1 MPPLLP
7 LVRPQWRLKPRVDDE
22 PDHRPPIFI
31 NRPTTTEP
39 TTEVPT
45 VPTTTEPTS
54 EVPTVPTITEP
65 TTEVPTVPDDDLDY
79 APRPT
84 AHERVFGRPPI
95 SLPDK
100 NTEVTKNTG
109 LTMPAGTK
117 CGGCPKCTVPT
128 TTVETVVTVEEDQDS
143 NPQVW
148 DEKYKVPTTTVVTV
162 PTTTVPT
169 VPTTTE
175 PTMEVPTVADA
186 SADARSA
193 RKRGRSPTEEMS
205 PRSKRILYG
214 PNRIKIND
222 VRYEGKTHLM
232 PLRDDYGG
240 GFFYD

>member
-7 LVRPQWRLKPRVDDE
+7 LVRPRWRLKPRVDDE

-45 VPTTTEPTS
+45 VH
-54 EVPTVPTITEP
+54 
-65 TTEVPTVPDDDLDY
+65 DDDLDY

-84 AHERVFGRPPI
+84 AHEAVFGRPPI
-95 SLPDK
+95 ALPDK

-148 DEKYKVPTTTVVTV
+148 DEKYKVPTTTV
-162 PTTTVPT
+162 PT

-193 RKRGRSPTEEMS
+193 RKRGRSPTLYEEMS
-205 PRSKRILYG
+205 PRSRKIYYAPDRIRL
-214 PNRIKIND
+214 ND
-222 VRYEGKTHLM
+222 ERYKGKTHLM
-232 PLRDDYGG
+232 PLWNDYGG
-240 GFFYD
+240 GYWE

>member
-54 EVPTVPTITEP
+54 EVPTVPTTTEP
-65 TTEVPTVPDDDLDY
+65 TTTVVTVPDDDLDY

-128 TTVETVVTVEEDQDS
+128 TTVETVDGMTVEEDQDS

-148 DEKYKVPTTTVVTV
+148 DEKYKV

-222 VRYEGKTHLM
+222 ERYKGKTHLM

-240 GFFYD
+240 GFWE

>member
-7 LVRPQWRLKPRVDDE
+7 LVRPRWRLKPGVDDE

-45 VPTTTEPTS
+45 VH
-54 EVPTVPTITEP
+54 
-65 TTEVPTVPDDDLDY
+65 DDDLDY

-84 AHERVFGRPPI
+84 AHEAVFGRPPI
-95 SLPDK
+95 ALPDK

-148 DEKYKVPTTTVVTV
+148 DEKYKVPTTTV
-162 PTTTVPT
+162 PT

-193 RKRGRSPTEEMS
+193 RKRGRSPTLYEEMS
-205 PRSKRILYG
+205 PRSKKIYYAPDRIRL
-214 PNRIKIND
+214 ND
-222 VRYEGKTHLM
+222 ERYKGKTHLM

>member
-39 TTEVPT
+39 TTE
-45 VPTTTEPTS
+45 
-54 EVPTVPTITEP
+54 
-65 TTEVPTVPDDDLDY
+65 
-79 APRPT
+79 
-84 AHERVFGRPPI
+84 
-95 SLPDK
+95 
-100 NTEVTKNTG
+100 
-109 LTMPAGTK
+109 
-117 CGGCPKCTVPT
+117 
-128 TTVETVVTVEEDQDS
+128 
-143 NPQVW
+143 
-148 DEKYKVPTTTVVTV
+148 
-162 PTTTVPT
+162 VPT

-222 VRYEGKTHLM
+222 ERYKGKTHLM

-240 GFFYD
+240 GFWE

>member
-1 MPPLLP
+1 M
-7 LVRPQWRLKPRVDDE
+7 KPRVDDE

-45 VPTTTEPTS
+45 VH
-54 EVPTVPTITEP
+54 
-65 TTEVPTVPDDDLDY
+65 DDDLDY

-148 DEKYKVPTTTVVTV
+148 DEKYKVPTTTV
-162 PTTTVPT
+162 PT

>member
-1 MPPLLP
+1 M
-7 LVRPQWRLKPRVDDE
+7 KPGVDDE

-54 EVPTVPTITEP
+54 EVPTVPTTTEP
-65 TTEVPTVPDDDLDY
+65 TTTVVTVPDDDLDY

-84 AHERVFGRPPI
+84 AHEAVFGRPPI
-95 SLPDK
+95 ALPDK
-100 NTEVTKNTG
+100 NTEVTKNPG

-128 TTVETVVTVEEDQDS
+128 TTVETVDGMTVEEDQDS

-222 VRYEGKTHLM
+222 ERYKGKTHLM
-232 PLRDDYGG
+232 PLWDDYGW
-240 GFFYD
+240 

>member
-1 MPPLLP
+1 M
-7 LVRPQWRLKPRVDDE
+7 KPRVDDE

-45 VPTTTEPTS
+45 VH
-54 EVPTVPTITEP
+54 
-65 TTEVPTVPDDDLDY
+65 DDDLDY

-84 AHERVFGRPPI
+84 AHEAVFGRPPI
-95 SLPDK
+95 ALPDK

-128 TTVETVVTVEEDQDS
+128 TTVETVDGMTVEEDQDS

-148 DEKYKVPTTTVVTV
+148 DEKYKV

-222 VRYEGKTHLM
+222 ERYKGKTHLM

>member
-1 MPPLLP
+1 M
-7 LVRPQWRLKPRVDDE
+7 RPRVDDE

-45 VPTTTEPTS
+45 VH
-54 EVPTVPTITEP
+54 
-65 TTEVPTVPDDDLDY
+65 DDDLDY

-148 DEKYKVPTTTVVTV
+148 DEKCKV

-186 SADARSA
+186 SADVRSA
-193 RKRGRSPTEEMS
+193 RKRGRSPTLYEEMS
-205 PRSKRILYG
+205 PRSKKIYYAPDRIRL
-214 PNRIKIND
+214 ND
-222 VRYEGKTHLM
+222 ERYKGKTHLM
-232 PLRDDYGG
+232 PLWNDYGG
-240 GFFYD
+240 GYWE

>member
-1 MPPLLP
+1 M
-7 LVRPQWRLKPRVDDE
+7 KPGVDDE

-45 VPTTTEPTS
+45 VH
-54 EVPTVPTITEP
+54 
-65 TTEVPTVPDDDLDY
+65 DDDLDY

-84 AHERVFGRPPI
+84 AHEAVFGRPPI
-95 SLPDK
+95 ALPDK

-148 DEKYKVPTTTVVTV
+148 DEKYKVPTTTV
-162 PTTTVPT
+162 PTVPT

-214 PNRIKIND
+214 PNRFKLND
-222 VRYEGKTHLM
+222 DRYKRKTHLM

>member
-1 MPPLLP
+1 M
-7 LVRPQWRLKPRVDDE
+7 KPRVDDE

-45 VPTTTEPTS
+45 VH
-54 EVPTVPTITEP
+54 
-65 TTEVPTVPDDDLDY
+65 DDDLDY

-84 AHERVFGRPPI
+84 AHEAVFGRPPI
-95 SLPDK
+95 ALPDK

-148 DEKYKVPTTTVVTV
+148 DEKYKVPTTTV
-162 PTTTVPT
+162 PT

-186 SADARSA
+186 SADVRSA
-193 RKRGRSPTEEMS
+193 RKRGRSPTLYEEMS
-205 PRSKRILYG
+205 PRSRKIYYAPDRIRL
-214 PNRIKIND
+214 ND
-222 VRYEGKTHLM
+222 ERYKGKTHLM
-232 PLRDDYGG
+232 PLWDDYGG
-240 GFFYD
+240 GYWE

>member
-1 MPPLLP
+1 M
-7 LVRPQWRLKPRVDDE
+7 
-22 PDHRPPIFI
+22 H
-31 NRPTTTEP
+31 
-39 TTEVPT
+39 
-45 VPTTTEPTS
+45 
-54 EVPTVPTITEP
+54 
-65 TTEVPTVPDDDLDY
+65 DDDLDY

-148 DEKYKVPTTTVVTV
+148 DEKYKVPTTTV
-162 PTTTVPT
+162 PT

-214 PNRIKIND
+214 PNRFKLND
-222 VRYEGKTHLM
+222 DRYKRKTHLM

>member
-7 LVRPQWRLKPRVDDE
+7 LVLVRPRWRLKPGVGDE

-31 NRPTTTEP
+31 NRPTT
-39 TTEVPT
+39 
-45 VPTTTEPTS
+45 
-54 EVPTVPTITEP
+54 TEP

-148 DEKYKVPTTTVVTV
+148 DEKYKVPTTTV
-162 PTTTVPT
+162 PT

-214 PNRIKIND
+214 PNRFKLND
-222 VRYEGKTHLM
+222 ERYKGKTHLM

>member
-1 MPPLLP
+1 M
-7 LVRPQWRLKPRVDDE
+7 
-22 PDHRPPIFI
+22 H
-31 NRPTTTEP
+31 
-39 TTEVPT
+39 
-45 VPTTTEPTS
+45 
-54 EVPTVPTITEP
+54 
-65 TTEVPTVPDDDLDY
+65 DDDLDY

-84 AHERVFGRPPI
+84 AHEAVFGRPPI
-95 SLPDK
+95 ALPDE

-148 DEKYKVPTTTVVTV
+148 DEKYKVPTTTV
-162 PTTTVPT
+162 PT

-193 RKRGRSPTEEMS
+193 RKRGRSPTLYEEMS
-205 PRSKRILYG
+205 PRSRKIYYAPDRIRL
-214 PNRIKIND
+214 ND
-222 VRYEGKTHLM
+222 ERYKGKTHLM
-232 PLRDDYGG
+232 PLWNDYGG
-240 GFFYD
+240 GYWE

>member
-45 VPTTTEPTS
+45 VPTTTEPTT
-54 EVPTVPTITEP
+54 TV
-65 TTEVPTVPDDDLDY
+65 VTVPDDDLDY

-148 DEKYKVPTTTVVTV
+148 DEKYKVPTTTV
-162 PTTTVPT
+162 PT

-214 PNRIKIND
+214 PNRFKLND
-222 VRYEGKTHLM
+222 DRYKRKTHLM

-240 GFFYD
+240 GFWE

>member
-54 EVPTVPTITEP
+54 EVPTVPTTTEP
-65 TTEVPTVPDDDLDY
+65 TTTVVTVPDDDLDY

-100 NTEVTKNTG
+100 NTEVTKNTE
-109 LTMPAGTK
+109 
-117 CGGCPKCTVPT
+117 VPT
-128 TTVETVVTVEEDQDS
+128 TTVVTAPMALRTLRLHQSTSPKKSIASPKGEEDQDS

-148 DEKYKVPTTTVVTV
+148 DEKYKV

-214 PNRIKIND
+214 PNRFKLND
-222 VRYEGKTHLM
+222 DRYKRKTHLM

-240 GFFYD
+240 GCWKE

>member
-1 MPPLLP
+1 M
-7 LVRPQWRLKPRVDDE
+7 KPRVDDE

-45 VPTTTEPTS
+45 VH
-54 EVPTVPTITEP
+54 
-65 TTEVPTVPDDDLDY
+65 DDDLDY

-84 AHERVFGRPPI
+84 AHEAVFGRPPI

-148 DEKYKVPTTTVVTV
+148 DEKYKVPTTTV
-162 PTTTVPT
+162 PTVPT

-205 PRSKRILYG
+205 PRSRKIYYAPDRIRL
-214 PNRIKIND
+214 ND
-222 VRYEGKTHLM
+222 ERYKGKTHLM
-232 PLRDDYGG
+232 PLWDDYGG
-240 GFFYD
+240 GYWE

>member
-7 LVRPQWRLKPRVDDE
+7 LVRPRWRLKPGVDDE

-45 VPTTTEPTS
+45 VH
-54 EVPTVPTITEP
+54 
-65 TTEVPTVPDDDLDY
+65 DDDLDY

-84 AHERVFGRPPI
+84 AHEAVFGRPPI
-95 SLPDK
+95 ALPDK

-148 DEKYKVPTTTVVTV
+148 DEKYKVPTTTV
-162 PTTTVPT
+162 PT

-186 SADARSA
+186 SADVRSA
-193 RKRGRSPTEEMS
+193 RKRGRSPTLYEEMS
-205 PRSKRILYG
+205 PRSRKIYYAPDRIRL
-214 PNRIKIND
+214 ND
-222 VRYEGKTHLM
+222 ERYKGKTHLM
-232 PLRDDYGG
+232 PLWDDYGG
-240 GFFYD
+240 GYWE

>member
-1 MPPLLP
+1 MPPLPP
-7 LVRPQWRLKPRVDDE
+7 LVRPRWRLKPGVDDE

-45 VPTTTEPTS
+45 VH
-54 EVPTVPTITEP
+54 
-65 TTEVPTVPDDDLDY
+65 DDDLDY

-148 DEKYKVPTTTVVTV
+148 DEKYKVPTTTV
-162 PTTTVPT
+162 PT

-186 SADARSA
+186 SADVRSA
-193 RKRGRSPTEEMS
+193 RKRGRSPTLYEEMS
-205 PRSKRILYG
+205 PRSKKIYYAPDRIRL
-214 PNRIKIND
+214 ND
-222 VRYEGKTHLM
+222 ERYKGKTHLM
-232 PLRDDYGG
+232 PLWDDYGG
-240 GFFYD
+240 GYWE

>member
-1 MPPLLP
+1 M
-7 LVRPQWRLKPRVDDE
+7 KPRVDDE

-45 VPTTTEPTS
+45 VH
-54 EVPTVPTITEP
+54 
-65 TTEVPTVPDDDLDY
+65 DDDLDY

-84 AHERVFGRPPI
+84 AHEAVFGRPPI
-95 SLPDK
+95 ALPDK
-100 NTEVTKNTG
+100 NTEVTKNMG

-148 DEKYKVPTTTVVTV
+148 DEKCKV

-193 RKRGRSPTEEMS
+193 RKRGRSPTLYEEMS
-205 PRSKRILYG
+205 PRSRKIYYAPDRIRL
-214 PNRIKIND
+214 ND
-222 VRYEGKTHLM
+222 ERYKGKTHLM
-232 PLRDDYGG
+232 PLWDDYGG
-240 GFFYD
+240 GFGE

>member
-1 MPPLLP
+1 M
-7 LVRPQWRLKPRVDDE
+7 RPRADDE

-45 VPTTTEPTS
+45 VH
-54 EVPTVPTITEP
+54 
-65 TTEVPTVPDDDLDY
+65 DDDLDY

-84 AHERVFGRPPI
+84 AHEAVFGRPPI

-148 DEKYKVPTTTVVTV
+148 DEKYKVPTTTV
-162 PTTTVPT
+162 PT

-186 SADARSA
+186 SADVRSA
-193 RKRGRSPTEEMS
+193 RKRGRSPTLYEEMS
-205 PRSKRILYG
+205 PRSRKIYYA
-214 PNRIKIND
+214 PDRIKLND
-222 VRYEGKTHLM
+222 ERYKGKTHLM
-232 PLRDDYGG
+232 PLWDDYGG
-240 GFFYD
+240 GYWE

>member
-1 MPPLLP
+1 M
-7 LVRPQWRLKPRVDDE
+7 RPRVDDE

-45 VPTTTEPTS
+45 VH
-54 EVPTVPTITEP
+54 
-65 TTEVPTVPDDDLDY
+65 DDDLDY

-84 AHERVFGRPPI
+84 AHEAVFGRPPI
-95 SLPDK
+95 ALPDK

-148 DEKYKVPTTTVVTV
+148 DEKYKVPTTTV
-162 PTTTVPT
+162 PT

-186 SADARSA
+186 SADTRSA
-193 RKRGRSPTEEMS
+193 RKRGRSPTLYEEMS
-205 PRSKRILYG
+205 PRSRKIYYAPDRIRL
-214 PNRIKIND
+214 ND
-222 VRYEGKTHLM
+222 ERYKGKTHLM
-232 PLRDDYGG
+232 PLWDDYGG
-240 GFFYD
+240 GYWE

>member
-7 LVRPQWRLKPRVDDE
+7 LVRPRWRLKPRVDDE

-45 VPTTTEPTS
+45 VH
-54 EVPTVPTITEP
+54 
-65 TTEVPTVPDDDLDY
+65 DDDLDY

-84 AHERVFGRPPI
+84 AHEAVFGRPPI
-95 SLPDK
+95 ALPDK

-148 DEKYKVPTTTVVTV
+148 DEKYKVPTTTV
-162 PTTTVPT
+162 PT

-222 VRYEGKTHLM
+222 ERYKGKTHLM

>member
-1 MPPLLP
+1 M
-7 LVRPQWRLKPRVDDE
+7 RPRVDDE

-45 VPTTTEPTS
+45 VH
-54 EVPTVPTITEP
+54 
-65 TTEVPTVPDDDLDY
+65 DDDLDY

-84 AHERVFGRPPI
+84 AHEAVFGRPPI
-95 SLPDK
+95 ALPDK

-148 DEKYKVPTTTVVTV
+148 DEKYKVPTTTV
-162 PTTTVPT
+162 PT

-186 SADARSA
+186 SADTRSA
-193 RKRGRSPTEEMS
+193 RKRGRSPTLYEEMS
-205 PRSKRILYG
+205 PRSKKIYYAPDRIRL
-214 PNRIKIND
+214 ND
-222 VRYEGKTHLM
+222 ERYKGKTHLM
-232 PLRDDYGG
+232 PLWNDYGG
-240 GFFYD
+240 GYWE

>member
-31 NRPTTTEP
+31 NRPTT
-39 TTEVPT
+39 
-45 VPTTTEPTS
+45 
-54 EVPTVPTITEP
+54 TEP

-148 DEKYKVPTTTVVTV
+148 DEKYKVPTTTV
-162 PTTTVPT
+162 PT

-222 VRYEGKTHLM
+222 ERYKGKTHLM

>member
-7 LVRPQWRLKPRVDDE
+7 LVRPRWRLKPGVDDE

-45 VPTTTEPTS
+45 VH
-54 EVPTVPTITEP
+54 
-65 TTEVPTVPDDDLDY
+65 DDDLDY

-84 AHERVFGRPPI
+84 AHEAVFGRPPI
-95 SLPDK
+95 ALPDK

-148 DEKYKVPTTTVVTV
+148 DEKYKVPTTTVPTV

-193 RKRGRSPTEEMS
+193 RKRGRSPTLYEEMS
-205 PRSKRILYG
+205 PRSK
-214 PNRIKIND
+214 KI
-222 VRYEGKTHLM
+222 Y
-232 PLRDDYGG
+232 
-240 GFFYD
+240 

>member
-1 MPPLLP
+1 M
-7 LVRPQWRLKPRVDDE
+7 KPRVDDE

-45 VPTTTEPTS
+45 VH
-54 EVPTVPTITEP
+54 
-65 TTEVPTVPDDDLDY
+65 DDDLDY

-84 AHERVFGRPPI
+84 AHEAVFGRPPI
-95 SLPDK
+95 ALPDK

-148 DEKYKVPTTTVVTV
+148 DEKYKVPTTTV
-162 PTTTVPT
+162 PT

-193 RKRGRSPTEEMS
+193 RKRGRSPTLYEEMS
-205 PRSKRILYG
+205 PRSKKIYYAPDRIRL
-214 PNRIKIND
+214 ND
-222 VRYEGKTHLM
+222 ERYKGKTHLM
-232 PLRDDYGG
+232 PLWDDYGG
-240 GFFYD
+240 GYWE

>member
-7 LVRPQWRLKPRVDDE
+7 LVRPRWRLKPGVDDE

-45 VPTTTEPTS
+45 VH
-54 EVPTVPTITEP
+54 
-65 TTEVPTVPDDDLDY
+65 DDDLDY

-148 DEKYKVPTTTVVTV
+148 DEKYKVPTTTV
-162 PTTTVPT
+162 PT

-193 RKRGRSPTEEMS
+193 RKRGRSPTLYEEMS
-205 PRSKRILYG
+205 PRSKKIYYAPDRIRL
-214 PNRIKIND
+214 ND
-222 VRYEGKTHLM
+222 ERYKGKTHLM
-232 PLRDDYGG
+232 PLWNDYGG
-240 GFFYD
+240 GYWE

>member
-1 MPPLLP
+1 M
-7 LVRPQWRLKPRVDDE
+7 
-22 PDHRPPIFI
+22 H
-31 NRPTTTEP
+31 
-39 TTEVPT
+39 
-45 VPTTTEPTS
+45 
-54 EVPTVPTITEP
+54 
-65 TTEVPTVPDDDLDY
+65 DDDLDY

-84 AHERVFGRPPI
+84 AHEAVFGRPPI
-95 SLPDK
+95 ALPDK

-148 DEKYKVPTTTVVTV
+148 DEKYKVPTTTVPTV

-186 SADARSA
+186 SADVRSA
-193 RKRGRSPTEEMS
+193 RKRGRSPTLYEEMS
-205 PRSKRILYG
+205 PRSRKIYYAPDRIRL
-214 PNRIKIND
+214 ND
-222 VRYEGKTHLM
+222 ERYKGKTHLM
-232 PLRDDYGG
+232 PLWDDYGG
-240 GFFYD
+240 GYWE

>member
-7 LVRPQWRLKPRVDDE
+7 LVPPQWRLKPRVDDE

-31 NRPTTTEP
+31 NRPTT
-39 TTEVPT
+39 
-45 VPTTTEPTS
+45 
-54 EVPTVPTITEP
+54 TEP

-148 DEKYKVPTTTVVTV
+148 DEKYKVPTTTV
-162 PTTTVPT
+162 PT

-222 VRYEGKTHLM
+222 ERYKGKTHLM

>member
-7 LVRPQWRLKPRVDDE
+7 LVGPRWRLKPRVDDE

-31 NRPTTTEP
+31 NRPTT
-39 TTEVPT
+39 
-45 VPTTTEPTS
+45 
-54 EVPTVPTITEP
+54 TEP

-128 TTVETVVTVEEDQDS
+128 TTVETVDGMTVEEDQDS

-214 PNRIKIND
+214 PNRFKLND
-222 VRYEGKTHLM
+222 DRYKRKTHLM

>member
-7 LVRPQWRLKPRVDDE
+7 LVGPRWRLKPRVDDE

-54 EVPTVPTITEP
+54 EVPTVPTTTEP
-65 TTEVPTVPDDDLDY
+65 TTTVVTVPDDDLDY

-128 TTVETVVTVEEDQDS
+128 TTVVTGEEDQDS

-148 DEKYKVPTTTVVTV
+148 DEKYKV

-193 RKRGRSPTEEMS
+193 RKRGRSPTDEMS

-222 VRYEGKTHLM
+222 ERYKGKTHLM
-232 PLRDDYGG
+232 PLWDDYGG
-240 GFFYD
+240 GYWE

>member
-7 LVRPQWRLKPRVDDE
+7 LVGPRWRLKPRVDDE

-100 NTEVTKNTG
+100 NTEVTKNTE
-109 LTMPAGTK
+109 
-117 CGGCPKCTVPT
+117 PT
-128 TTVETVVTVEEDQDS
+128 TTVVTAPMALRTLRLHQSTSPKKSIASPKKIKGEEDQDS

-148 DEKYKVPTTTVVTV
+148 DEKYKV

-214 PNRIKIND
+214 PNRFKLND
-222 VRYEGKTHLM
+222 DRYKRKTHLM

>member
-1 MPPLLP
+1 M
-7 LVRPQWRLKPRVDDE
+7 
-22 PDHRPPIFI
+22 
-31 NRPTTTEP
+31 
-39 TTEVPT
+39 
-45 VPTTTEPTS
+45 
-54 EVPTVPTITEP
+54 
-65 TTEVPTVPDDDLDY
+65 
-79 APRPT
+79 
-84 AHERVFGRPPI
+84 
-95 SLPDK
+95 PDK

-148 DEKYKVPTTTVVTV
+148 DEKCKV

-193 RKRGRSPTEEMS
+193 RKRGRSPTLYEEMS
-205 PRSKRILYG
+205 PRSRKIYYAPDRIRL
-214 PNRIKIND
+214 ND
-222 VRYEGKTHLM
+222 ERYKGKTHLM
-232 PLRDDYGG
+232 PLWNEHGG
-240 GFFYD
+240 GYWE

>member
-1 MPPLLP
+1 M
-7 LVRPQWRLKPRVDDE
+7 KPRVDDE

-45 VPTTTEPTS
+45 VH
-54 EVPTVPTITEP
+54 
-65 TTEVPTVPDDDLDY
+65 DDDLDY

-84 AHERVFGRPPI
+84 AHEAVFGRPPI
-95 SLPDK
+95 ALPDK
-100 NTEVTKNTG
+100 NTEVTKNMG

-148 DEKYKVPTTTVVTV
+148 DEKCKV

-193 RKRGRSPTEEMS
+193 RKRGRSPTLYEEMS
-205 PRSKRILYG
+205 PRSKKIYYAPDRIRL
-214 PNRIKIND
+214 ND
-222 VRYEGKTHLM
+222 ERYKGKTHLM
-232 PLRDDYGG
+232 PLWDDYGG
-240 GFFYD
+240 GFGE